1 MSGDLKAL
9 KQVAALDATIL
20 ELEAQQKNIPKLIEE
35 KKNGLEATRR
45 GLKKKDTELKDLLV
59 KNALKENELKA
70 AEQAV
75 IKFREQIAQAKS
87 NKEFQALQ
95 HEILSKEADNTRLED
110 AVLLEMQKSDKKKE
124 ERDAIAA
131 DIKKAEKGI
140 AGECAALQKDLG
152 EIGNTVQK
160 LRKEREAATK
170 DVPHDI
176 LAKYQRLIQRRG
188 QAAMVAVVDGTCQGC
203 FMKLRAEAMAQLRK
217 GADLVFCHSCA
228 RILYLEEEAGE

>member
-9 KQVAALDATIL
+9 KQVAALDAKIL
-20 ELEAQQKNIPKLIEE
+20 ELEAQQKNIPKVIEE
-35 KKNGLEATRR
+35 KQKSLEAAR
-45 GLKKKDTELKDLLV
+45 GELKKKDTELKDLLA

-110 AVLLEMQKSDKKKE
+110 AVLIEMQKSDKKRG

-131 DIKKAEKGI
+131 EIKKTEKGF
-140 AGECAALQKDLG
+140 ADEDAALQKDLS

-160 LRKEREAATK
+160 LRKKREAVTR
-170 DVPHDI
+170 DVPRDI

-188 QAAMVAVVDGTCQGC
+188 HTAMVAVVDGTCQGC
-203 FMKLRAEAMAQLRK
+203 FMKLRPETMAQLRK
-217 GADLVFCHSCA
+217 GTDLVFCHSCA

>member
-9 KQVAALDATIL
+9 KQVAALDAKIL

-35 KKNGLEATRR
+35 KKNGLEAAR
-45 GLKKKDTELKDLLV
+45 GKIKKKDTELKNMLA
-59 KNALKENELKA
+59 KTSLKENELKA

-124 ERDAIAA
+124 ERNAIAA
-131 DIKKAEKGI
+131 EIRKAEKGF
-140 AGECAALQKDLG
+140 ADECAARQKDLG
-152 EIGNTVQK
+152 EIGSTVQK
-160 LRKEREAATK
+160 LRKEREAATR
-170 DVPHDI
+170 DVPRDI
-176 LAKYQRLIQRRG
+176 LAKYERLIQRRG
-188 QAAMVAVVDGTCQGC
+188 QTAMVAVVDGTCQGC
-203 FMKLRAEAMAQLRK
+203 FMKLRAETMAQLRK

-228 RILYLEEEAGE
+228 RILYLEVEAGE

>member
-9 KQVAALDATIL
+9 KQVAALDAKIL

-35 KKNGLEATRR
+35 KKNGLEAAR
-45 GLKKKDTELKDLLV
+45 GEIKKKDTELKNMLA
-59 KNALKENELKA
+59 KTSLKENELKA

-131 DIKKAEKGI
+131 EIRKAEKGF
-140 AGECAALQKDLG
+140 ADECAARQKDLS
-152 EIGNTVQK
+152 EIGSTVQK
-160 LRKEREAATK
+160 LRKEREAATS
-170 DVPHDI
+170 DVPRDI
-176 LAKYQRLIQRRG
+176 LAKYERLIQRRG
-188 QAAMVAVVDGTCQGC
+188 QTAMVAVVDGTCQGC
-203 FMKLRAEAMAQLRK
+203 FMKLRAETMAQLRK

>member
-9 KQVAALDATIL
+9 KQVAALDAKIL

-35 KKNGLEATRR
+35 KKNSLEAACRE
-45 GLKKKDTELKDLLV
+45 LKKKATELKDLLA
-59 KNALKENELKA
+59 KTSLKENELKA

-131 DIKKAEKGI
+131 EIKKAEKGI
-140 AGECAALQKDLG
+140 AAECAALQKDLS
-152 EIGNTVQK
+152 EIGSTVQK
-160 LRKEREAATK
+160 LRKEREAATR

-176 LAKYQRLIQRRG
+176 LAKYERLIHRRG
-188 QAAMVAVVDGTCQGC
+188 QTAMVAVVDGTCQGC
-203 FMKLRAEAMAQLRK
+203 FMKLRAETMAQLRK
-217 GADLVFCHSCA
+217 AADLVFCHSCA
-228 RILYLEEEAGE
+228 RILYLEEEAEE